1 MLTISDLTYRIGPRL
16 LFDRASAAIPPGAK
30 VGLVGRNGIGKSTL
44 FRLILGEIAAES
56 GTIELPPRARIGHV
70 AQEAPG
76 GPETLIEAVI
86 NHHMELSALLREAA
100 AETVTDPERLA
111 DIHARLAALD
121 GYSAE
126 ARAGIILRGLGFDA
140 EAQKRPCSSYSG
152 GWRMRV
158 ALAGALFAAPDILL
172 LDEPTNYLDLEGVL
186 WLESFLKSYP
196 HTVIVISHDRDVLNR
211 AVDSILHLDHGRL
224 TYYTG
229 NYDDFADRLAAN
241 RARLEAE
248 ARKIEAKRQHMQ
260 AFVDRFRA
268 KATKAK
274 QAQSRL
280 KALAKLTPITLDPET
295 ETRPIRFPSPGK
307 LSPPLLAMEGGSV
320 GYEPGKPVLRQLD
333 LRIDPDDRIA
343 LVGANGNGKSTF
355 AKLLA
360 DRLPLMSGRV
370 TKAAKLTVG
379 YFGQHQL
386 DELQP
391 GRTALDHLRDLMPKD
406 KESVVRARLG
416 SFGFGADKADTLVEN
431 LSGGEKARLL
441 FALIAFD
448 APAILILDEP
458 TNHLDIDSR
467 DALIRGIAEYEGAVL
482 LISHDR
488 HLLDAC
494 ADRLWLVAD
503 GRVTPFDG
511 DLDDYEKF
519 VLSSRRPPAKPKAE
533 KPAAPAARAP
543 NLSRDIRSIERKI
556 KALEAEIA
564 KLEEEQDKLA
574 TRLADNA
581 LYDGSARANAELER
595 LVARDAAVKAALA
608 EKEEGWLA
616 LQAEL
621 EELTGAA

>member
-1 MLTISDLTYRIGPRL
+1 MLQISDLTYRIGPRL

-44 FRLILGEIAAES
+44 FRLILGEIAPES
-56 GTIELPPRARIGHV
+56 GVIEWPSRARMGHV

-76 GPETLIEAVI
+76 GPETLIQAVI
-86 NHHMELSALLREAA
+86 AHHVELAGLLQEA
-100 AETVTDPERLA
+100 ESVTDPERMA
-111 DIHARLAALD
+111 DVHARLAALD

-126 ARAGIILRGLGFDA
+126 ARAGIILHGLGFDA
-140 EAQKRPCSSYSG
+140 EAQQRPCSSYSG

-186 WLESFLKSYP
+186 WLENFLRNYP

-229 NYDDFADRLAAN
+229 NYDAFADRLAAN

-248 ARKIEAKRQHMQ
+248 ARKIDAKRQHMQ

-280 KALAKLTPITLDPET
+280 KALARLTPISLDPET
-295 ETRPIRFPSPGK
+295 EARPISFPSPGK

-320 GYEPGKPVLRQLD
+320 GYAADKPVLRNLD

-360 DRLPLMSGRV
+360 GRLPLMGGRM
-370 TKAAKLTVG
+370 TKAAKMTVG

-386 DELQP
+386 DELRP
-391 GRTALDHLRDLMPKD
+391 GWTALDHMRELMPD
-406 KESVVRARLG
+406 AKESVVRARLG
-416 SFGFGADKADTLVEN
+416 SFGFGSDKADTVVEN

-467 DALIRGIAEYEGAVL
+467 DALIRGIADYEGAVL

-503 GRVTPFDG
+503 GEVTPFDG
-511 DLDDYEKF
+511 DLDDYEKL
-519 VLSSRRPPAKPKAE
+519 VLASRRPPKPKAE
-533 KPAAPAARAP
+533 KPATPAQKTSNPAREIR
-543 NLSRDIRSIERKI
+543 NLERKI
-556 KALEAEIA
+556 KSLESDLA
-564 KLEEEQDKLA
+564 KLEEEQEKLS
-574 TRLADNA
+574 TRLADTG
-581 LYDGSARANAELER
+581 LYDGSPKASAELAR
-595 LVARDAAVKAALA
+595 LVERDAAVKQALA
-608 EKEEGWLA
+608 DKEEAWLA
-616 LQAEL
+616 AQAEL
-621 EELTGAA
+621 EELNGAG